1 MESMFSKMSRKV
13 GEKFRS
19 AREFYNRADNRDK
32 IVYNTALALAL
43 VALPEMAM
51 AQQVTGGGIFC
62 FIAQYFKGV
71 VAAAAV
77 VVIVLWAIEHIFGVS
92 KLHSVVITV
101 GTASAFVL
109 TAVKIVESSGL
120 GPTNCVL

>member
-1 MESMFSKMSRKV
+1 MENMISKTSRKLTK
-13 GEKFRS
+13 GFRS
-19 AREFYNRADNRDK
+19 ARDFYNKADNRDK
-32 IVYNTALALAL
+32 IVYNTALALMLAL
-43 VALPEMAM
+43 LPEMAM
-51 AQQVTGGGIFC
+51 AQVAGGGIFC

-92 KLHSVVITV
+92 KLHAVVITV

-109 TAVKIVESSGL
+109 SAVKIVESSGL
-120 GPTNCVL
+120 GPTNCTL